1 MPKEKFDAMLNKR
14 HAPGL
19 DAGLEIGSETGTTS
33 RRVRN
38 FSCEICFAVV
48 LTVVAAASV
57 IGVVSHNAAKTA
69 SIGAGHNADPTL
81 PAPPKT
87 Q

>member
-1 MPKEKFDAMLNKR
+1 MPKEKFDAMFNKR
-14 HAPGL
+14 HEPGL
-19 DAGLEIGSETGTTS
+19 DAGLEIGSLSGTTS

-38 FSCEICFAVV
+38 FSCEICFAIV
-48 LTVVAAASV
+48 LTVAAAASV

-69 SIGAGHNADPTL
+69 SIAAGHNADLTL
-81 PAPPKT
+81 PVPPKS